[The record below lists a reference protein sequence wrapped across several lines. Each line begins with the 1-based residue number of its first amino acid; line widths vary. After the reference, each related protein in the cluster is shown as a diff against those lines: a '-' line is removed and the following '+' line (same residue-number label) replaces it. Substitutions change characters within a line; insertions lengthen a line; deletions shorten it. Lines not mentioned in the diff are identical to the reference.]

1 MMKQYHIYVF
11 SQEGCAPCDRL
22 KDHVCTLTDDEQAE
36 LDFVPLK
43 TPSGQL
49 TALAEELKV
58 DLSPT
63 LVVTHEDV
71 LCSLDETGD
80 EFCDFQEESVER
92 FIGANAI
99 IAALPSTLDAY
110 TYAHPE

>member
-1 MMKQYHIYVF
+1 MMKSYHLYVF
-11 SQEGCAPCDRL
+11 TQDNCAPCTRL
-22 KDHVCTLTDDEQAE
+22 KDHVNTLTENEQAE

-43 TPSGQL
+43 TATGQP
-49 TALAEELKV
+49 TALAEELEV
-58 DLSPT
+58 EITPT

-71 LCSLDETGD
+71 LCTLDETGD

-92 FIGANAI
+92 FIGANSI
-99 IAALPSTLDAY
+99 IEHLQATLDAY